1 MLPGFLA
8 PIGYRDVRS
17 SAVTTKSCVA
27 HRNSH
32 PCTGDGARSRG
43 ASCRSGPQ
51 QTVADGSPILAL
63 TAPESG
69 RTPRAAAEVVRAP
82 HRWHTAKAI
91 RDAGASPSPRAGPSH
106 VCVRGC
112 WVAVSLSRCA
122 TAAIGL
128 STSPGREH
136 RQWGRWARIRHATPG
151 RTSRPQPLMR
161 LRGSSPSRS

>member
-1 MLPGFLA
+1 MLPGFRA

-32 PCTGDGARSRG
+32 PCTGDSARSRG

-112 WVAVSLSRCA
+112 SGSRSRCRGA
-122 TAAIGL
+122 QRPRLGFLPVRVENTGSGAG
-128 STSPGREH
+128 GRVFGTQRPAEH
-136 RQWGRWARIRHATPG
+136 LDR
-151 RTSRPQPLMR
+151 SR
-161 LRGSSPSRS
+161 